1 MQNPK
6 IQHSFDDLYD
16 SIRGEKEEFIDEEAF
31 TSKVAEL
38 IGGGYIETSL
48 FEDVLLYSAKSG
60 LQWSG
65 FVHMEDTIKK
75 EILLLLVE
83 NPTTF
88 FVLQNTQ
95 KGKMRIASL
104 ELKQWGQSEKKVVAF
119 LIVDNDTTL
128 ADQSVDGVMRT
139 FGSQGV
145 RIFPLSSTSKTRFED
160 IKTYIDAYAAAD
172 HGDPDYPMP
181 LIALL
186 ANVKQCEKMIKLLN
200 HIHMKVTLKGSNLRY
215 GMIWDEADKT
225 YPSLRDKQ
233 ITIDDLSVSCGTFIL
248 QKNAG
253 LHRLG
258 FVTATDGDLL
268 DEDYPEC
275 ANAYLYQADIAPE
288 DQQHYRALHHA
299 EAVTHTV
306 GFARHTHNSY
316 AMHILEEKHEHFMTP
331 IVLPTG
337 EVYYRKTIVNSN
349 GKTAEMKDFAVWCK
363 GRGIT
368 SLVYNGFG
376 GTSVKVYG
384 EGIPEKS
391 YKTKGKRFN
400 QLLFYLYKKLNLH
413 TKPLMIIGRRKVDR
427 GLGFHYCPRSAETV
441 EIPGDLGVLVTG
453 GKEGLVWTDE
463 ILGKIVD
470 KNTAVQKAGRLAGII
485 GDSPQ
490 YPGSITF
497 WTDAA
502 TEKLI
507 RDHNTVVDAANTYK
521 GVSAR
526 QAVKSAKDAM
536 PPEEQVNHEVPLD
549 SFLVYKDEATVR
561 KVCEA
566 LGYQHRFVAPMTRE
580 GFADFKKE
588 KPMAHEE
595 DYVGFRLT
603 SLNTVTDK
611 VSLHSAIQHVPSS
624 YGTQPADKEGEDITK
639 RKHAYVKI
647 KKGLMEGKFG
657 LLQRKEGDTY
667 YISLK
672 GVVNTFERSAFS
684 MIVYRT
690 CYPCYRDVNDK
701 ESLHF
706 VIIVRPD
713 TDLTKLAEVKAT
725 YPSIIVP
732 QKGAY

>member
-16 SIRGEKEEFIDEEAF
+16 SSRGEKEDFIDEETF
-31 TSKVAEL
+31 TSKLAEL
-38 IGGGYIETSL
+38 IAGGYIETSV

-65 FVHMEDTIKK
+65 FVQMEDTIKK

-104 ELKQWGQSEKKVVAF
+104 ELKEWGQSEKKVVAF

-139 FGSQGV
+139 FDSQGV
-145 RIFPLSSTSKTRFED
+145 KIFTLSNTSKNRFEE

-172 HGDPDYPMP
+172 HGDPEYPMP

-200 HIHMKVTLKGSNLRY
+200 HIHMRVTLRGSNLRY

-233 ITIDDLSVSCGTFIL
+233 FAIDGLAVSCGTFIL
-248 QKNAG
+248 KKNAG
-253 LHRLG
+253 LYRLG
-258 FVTATDGDLL
+258 FVSATDGDLL

-288 DQQHYRALHHA
+288 DQQNYRALHHA
-299 EAVTHTV
+299 EAKTHNEPF
-306 GFARHTHNSY
+306 GGNTHNSY
-316 AMHILEEKHEHFMTP
+316 AMHIIVKNKDTFMKP

-337 EVYYRKTIVNSN
+337 EVYYRKAIVNSN
-349 GKTAEMKDFAVWCK
+349 GKTAEMKDFALWCK
-363 GRGIT
+363 ERGIT
-368 SLVYNGFG
+368 SLVYNGYG

-391 YKTKGKRFN
+391 YKTRGKRFN
-400 QLLFYLYKKLNLH
+400 QLLFYLYKKLELH
-413 TKPLMIIGRRKVDR
+413 TKPLVIIGRRKVDR
-427 GLGFHYCPRSAETV
+427 GLGFHYCPKTTETV

-463 ILGKIVD
+463 ILGRITD

-485 GDSPQ
+485 GNSPQ

-507 RDHNTVVDAANTYK
+507 RDHNTVVDAANLCK
-521 GVSAR
+521 GVSAK
-526 QAVKSAKDAM
+526 QAVKNAKDAL
-536 PPEEQVNHEVPLD
+536 PVVNDNENHEEVD
-549 SFLVYKDEATVR
+549 ANTFRIYSDEAVVILVF
-561 KVCEA
+561 KM
-566 LGYQHRFVAPMTRE
+566 LGYGYSRTNNNSD
-580 GFADFKKE
+580 GFK
-588 KPMAHEE
+588 M
-595 DYVGFRLT
+595 T
-603 SLNTVTDK
+603 SLRTEKAV
-611 VSLHSAIQHVPSS
+611 VSLDDAVRHVPK
-624 YGTQPADKEGEDITK
+624 A
-639 RKHAYVKI
+639 
-647 KKGLMEGKFG
+647 KGGGGGGKNS
-657 LLQRKEGDTY
+657 RRY
-667 YISLK
+667 
-672 GVVNTFERSAFS
+672 
-684 MIVYRT
+684 
-690 CYPCYRDVNDK
+690 YPCYVDTSDNTTLRFV
-701 ESLHF
+701 
-706 VIIVRPD
+706 VIIDGIDAAKV
-713 TDLTKLAEVKAT
+713 AECDARF
-725 YPSIIVP
+725 PSIPYTRV
-732 QKGAY
+732 